1 MRCNSVAY
9 NKEYKMANTALYKFV
24 GVSTLNGVIN
34 VRYANS
40 KGRAAVLLRNGHS
53 NVTFVEMELADRE
66 EDCVDYLLKQNFV
79 QDDAATYAAV
89 TQEAERLG
97 FVFNKEEAVA

>member
-1 MRCNSVAY
+1 
-9 NKEYKMANTALYKFV
+9 MANTALYKFV

-40 KGRAAVLLRNGHS
+40 KGRTSVLLRNGHS